1 MEERQLKRLLI
12 IVAVSIAIIM
22 AFKMMLTD
30 SLTTMNQAA
39 AEKKHA
45 TPAPQPAIEPP
56 VLLEPVFFPPEP
68 VAAPAGP
75 EEPDLPQTEITGV
88 PDATVG
94 DEPAVMGDEGAKMDA
109 PASSNV
115 STNR

>member
-39 AEKKHA
+39 AEKKLA
-45 TPAPQPAIEPP
+45 TPAPPQPAVEPP
-56 VLLEPVFFPPEP
+56 VMLEPVFFPPEP
-68 VAAPAGP
+68 VETSAA
-75 EEPDLPQTEITGV
+75 EIIEPSEKASDVVTIDTTVTPNE
-88 PDATVG
+88 ATQQH
-94 DEPAVMGDEGAKMDA
+94 
-109 PASSNV
+109 
-115 STNR
+115 